1 VKRFRRVL
9 LMKKIKM
16 CAAILAAV
24 MMVTVFTGCS
34 KKNVT
39 NLTADQVS
47 FADPMAEKVLTAI
60 NEGDYS
66 KFSGDFDDTMKKKLD
81 EAAFKQTRDLLKTK
95 IGDYQSKTFTAAQA
109 DSKYTVVVYN
119 VKYTNE
125 PDGAKITISFS
136 QKDGKY
142 LVSGFFINSPK
153 LSK

>member
-1 VKRFRRVL
+1 
-9 LMKKIKM
+9 MKKFKIF
-16 CAAILAAV
+16 AALLAAV
-24 MMVTVFTGCS
+24 MLIAAFTGCG

-47 FADPMAEKVLTAI
+47 FAEPVAENMLTAI

-66 KFSGDFDDTMKKKLD
+66 KFSGDFDDTMKKKID

-95 IGDYQSKTFTAAQA
+95 IGDYQSKTFTAAQS
-109 DSKYTVVVYN
+109 DSKYTGVVYN
-119 VKYTNE
+119 AKYTNE